1 MMKFCNLFKLDES
14 RLNEAYQQVQER
26 EIRNNRIPVQ
36 IIGQDRAGKTSFRK
50 RLLVYSNF

>member
-1 MMKFCNLFKLDES
+1 MMKFCNLFKVDES

-26 EIRNNRIPVQ
+26 EIRNNRIPVL